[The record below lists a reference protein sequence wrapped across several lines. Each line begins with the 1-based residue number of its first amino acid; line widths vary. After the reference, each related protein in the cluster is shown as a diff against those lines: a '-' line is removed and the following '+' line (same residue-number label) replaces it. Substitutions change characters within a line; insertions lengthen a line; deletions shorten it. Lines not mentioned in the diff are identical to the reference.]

1 MNMFTTDWWL
11 TWSGVRSKTWFRFST
26 GWDETRETVAKW
38 FSWSWDILLIQSN
51 LLFSKKV
58 MEVMSILIVVALNI
72 ILPTLD
78 TFSDINLVYK
88 LYRGAHE
95 CDQNYRNQSYYWKCL
110 DDPEGFCSKD
120 GNNRNVCGFSSH
132 PRMATAMLIPFL
144 LNYLVCFISFLRKEK
159 KRKYTLIF
167 ALINLYPQFG
177 MNKNYK
183 RNNWNNNFQYFSG
196 YQEHLPP
203 G

>member
-1 MNMFTTDWWL
+1 
-11 TWSGVRSKTWFRFST
+11 
-26 GWDETRETVAKW
+26 
-38 FSWSWDILLIQSN
+38 
-51 LLFSKKV
+51 
-58 MEVMSILIVVALNI
+58 MEVITILVIVVFNL

-78 TFSDINLVYK
+78 TATDINLVYK
-88 LYRGAHE
+88 LYRGVRYWEE
-95 CDQNYRNQSYYWKCL
+95 CWRGKCWRDPVKSCSNYYENQH
-110 DDPEGFCSKD
+110 FC
-120 GNNRNVCGFSSH
+120 RFTSH
-132 PRMATAMLIPFL
+132 PLMATVMLVPFL

-183 RNNWNNNFQYFSG
+183 RNNWNNNFQYFSD